1 MRRHVRVRGAVAVAA
16 AVGIA
21 TGFIPLT
28 AAVAYADGVPG
39 ELVVPAAWQA
49 DPNAGL
55 LIGGGATGYLWGQEG
70 DGYNWTSYADGSSRP
85 VPVPDGLRVAA
96 PSGDD
101 HVVFW
106 STGTQKI
113 VQRDMKDGSERTAT
127 LGAGQRFAAAFGNA
141 VLTTTGNVGL
151 HLLTW
156 DGDQVVDRA
165 VTGVPAGT
173 NSLKTALAQNK
184 DGALVYSSAPDPTA
198 PGGEKRTMLWVDG
211 SGRARTTAVS
221 FISNT
226 LMNGDR
232 FAAWWGV
239 TDRVRVWSAADLSAP
254 VHEVTVAD
262 RAGARLIGVVG
273 DRLLLARYV
282 AGSIG
287 IFAVPLT
294 GGAEQLVLDKASW
307 DPAFTPDGSMLIAH
321 TGENGGP
328 EVVSVRQ
335 GADGALTVTKTGA
348 APRIRT
354 AVTGI
359 SLAQGRLST
368 VEEEPFDRTRLRGI
382 DLSVSG
388 PPKAGERVDRG
399 ADTSLFRS
407 CATLWC
413 ADVQSTGDG
422 GLAFQR
428 MNGTG
433 LGVLPEGASFP
444 GTTGSPV
451 TTSAQPDSPFQA
463 SGRYGVARLDG
474 LNPRIQVVDL
484 DTWQPVYTGAPDSE
498 ARHPSYALNGSTL
511 WLETGTGSAEAVDIR
526 TGKTLTTAKVGDC
539 DLTSLQANGT
549 NLLWECGSSASG
561 VYDTVTRRNVA
572 LPAHQSARLG
582 DGYVAWQQ
590 GGVLSVTDVRG
601 ASGTRTLGTPK
612 RGEPGK
618 GWAVD
623 RFGGPVAYTD
633 ADDAVHIAPT
643 GIATSAL
650 SVLDTDTP
658 ARTNAN
664 SGSWTPRWWLNKP
677 AASWQLTLKNSAGA
691 TVRTLGGGEARG
703 LVRPSWDGRADDGQ
717 YAPNGAYAWTL
728 TVTPA
733 DGQGAALTR
742 TGTVGLTGGAPV
754 ARDFVGYGG
763 PDGRADLLA
772 LTPSGRFDL
781 RTGPGVAGEAQA
793 TGEGWTGDNALTAAI
808 PYRDV
813 NGDRCDDVLV
823 RLASGELRAYT
834 PACGAPL
841 TPSTTYKS
849 LGRGWN
855 AYDTLVSPGDVDG
868 DGRADLVARTPGGD
882 LYVYSDNGTLG
893 FKDPVKAGWGWGGL
907 LVVGAGDLTGDGKG
921 DLLARDASGVL
932 WTYPGNGKGGFA
944 DRIRLGA
951 GWGGF
956 DALVGAGDLD
966 GDGKPDLLARETGG
980 MLWLYPGAGNGAF
993 GGRKPLGG
1001 GWNMYK
1007 SLY

>member
-1 MRRHVRVRGAVAVAA
+1 MAA

-21 TGFIPLT
+21 TGFLPLT
-28 AAVAYADGVPG
+28 AGAAYADSAPG
-39 ELVVPAAWQA
+39 ELTIPAVTQP

-55 LIGGGATGYLWGQEG
+55 LVGGGATGYLWGQAW
-70 DGYNWTSYADGSSRP
+70 DGYNWTSYADGSVRP
-85 VPVPDGLRVAA
+85 VPVPEGLLVAA
-96 PSGDD
+96 ATGEDS
-101 HVVFW
+101 VVFW
-106 STGTQKI
+106 AGGAKKV
-113 VQRDMKDGSERTAT
+113 VQRNMADGTERTIP
-127 LGAGQRFAAAFGNA
+127 LPAGQSFAAALGDA
-141 VLTTTGNVGL
+141 VLTYEAGYTGL

-156 DGDQVVDRA
+156 EGGQVQDRV

-173 NSLKTALAQNK
+173 NSLGLACAQNK
-184 DGALVYSSAPDPTA
+184 GGVLILSSVPE
-198 PGGEKRTMLWVDG
+198 PGGEKRTTLWVDR
-211 SGRARTTAVS
+211 SGRARPTGAR
-221 FISNT
+221 FISDT
-226 LMNGDR
+226 PMSGDR
-232 FAAWWGV
+232 FATWSDQDGGV
-239 TDRVRVWSAADLSAP
+239 QVWSTAADLTKP
-254 VHEVTVAD
+254 VNELRVA
-262 RAGARLIGVVG
+262 RPEAELLGVVG
-273 DRLLLARYV
+273 DSLLYSGNIA
-282 AGSIG
+282 AGNTG
-287 IFAVPLT
+287 VFATPLT
-294 GGAEQLVLDKASW
+294 GGPERLLFDRAAAGE
-307 DPAFTPDGSMLIAH
+307 PTFTPDGSMLITRTDGDAGRH
-321 TGENGGP
+321 VVEVGLGG
-328 EVVSVRQ
+328 
-335 GADGALTVTKTGA
+335 DGALTVRNV
-348 APRIRT
+348 APAPQART
-354 AVTGI
+354 TVNGI
-359 SLAQGRLST
+359 SLAQGKLST
-368 VEEEPFDRTRLRGI
+368 VEQKPWNDTGLRGI
-382 DLSVSG
+382 DLTVSG
-388 PPKAGERVDRG
+388 PQKAGERVDRG
-399 ADTSLFRS
+399 GRPDLFRN
-407 CATLWC
+407 CDTLWC
-413 ADVQSTGDG
+413 ADIQSTGDG
-422 GLAFQR
+422 RLAFQGI
-428 MNGTG
+428 NGSG
-433 LGVLPEGASFP
+433 LSALAEGESLPRTTRNP
-444 GTTGSPV
+444 VGTYQQPGSP
-451 TTSAQPDSPFQA
+451 FEA
-463 SGRYGVARLDG
+463 SGRYGVARVAG
-474 LNPRIQVVDL
+474 LPSRVEVFDL

-539 DLTSLQANGT
+539 DLISLQANGT

-633 ADDAVHIAPT
+633 ADDALHIAPT
-643 GIATSAL
+643 GIPTSAL

-677 AASWQLTLKNSAGA
+677 AASWRLTLKNSAGA
-691 TVRTLGGGEARG
+691 TVRTLSGGEARG
-703 LVRPSWDGRADDGQ
+703 LVRPSWDGKADDGQ

-823 RLASGELRAYT
+823 RMASGELRAYT

-841 TPSTTYKS
+841 TPSTAYKS

-993 GGRKPLGG
+993 GERKPLGG